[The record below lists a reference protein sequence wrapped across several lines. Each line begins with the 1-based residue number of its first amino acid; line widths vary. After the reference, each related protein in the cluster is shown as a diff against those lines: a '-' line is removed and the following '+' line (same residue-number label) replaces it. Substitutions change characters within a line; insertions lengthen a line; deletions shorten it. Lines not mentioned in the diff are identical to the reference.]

1 MDPMATMSS
10 TSSPRVAI
18 RVIPF
23 SVETSHGW
31 ALEGQV
37 VLFVPRTFSW
47 AFALEH
53 LIERLGM
60 ERLEDETNL
69 EEQSVQTSGP
79 PRLTTRLTGTSG
91 VP

>member
-23 SVETSHGW
+23 SAETSHGW

-37 VLFVPRTFSW
+37 VLFVPRTSW

-69 EEQSVQTSGP
+69 EEQSVQRSGP
-79 PRLTTRLTGTSG
+79 PRLTTRLSCTSG

>member
-1 MDPMATMSS
+1 MDPTATMSS

-31 ALEGQV
+31 ALEWQV
-37 VLFVPRTFSW
+37 VLFVPRSW
-47 AFALEH
+47 AFSLEH
-53 LIERLGM
+53 LIERLGI
-60 ERLEDETNL
+60 ERLEDEASL
-69 EEQSVQTSGP
+69 EEQSVQRSGP